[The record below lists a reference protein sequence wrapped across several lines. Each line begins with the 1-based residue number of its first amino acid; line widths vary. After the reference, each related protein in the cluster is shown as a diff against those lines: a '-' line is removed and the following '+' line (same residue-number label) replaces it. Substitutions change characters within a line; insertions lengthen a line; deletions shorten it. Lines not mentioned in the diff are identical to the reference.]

1 MSKKKKF
8 VVIDGH
14 HLIFRAYYAMSNM
27 KKWAIFWFASMLL
40 NIIEIENP
48 DYLAVTF
55 DLYKSFRHDK
65 DPEYKA
71 QRKQTPDD
79 LKEQMP
85 KIYEMVEKMWIPIYA
100 VDWYEADDV
109 MWAISKINLEYE
121 DIKTIIVTWDMDILQ
136 LVKNWKTTIAI
147 PHKWYKEAVYFD
159 EEAVFEKYWLTPK
172 QIICFKAI
180 AWDTSDNIKW
190 IPWIWA
196 IWATKL
202 IKKFWSA
209 KKIFEELKKILES
222 EKKAEEKFK
231 ISWEKSDKKNIIKC
245 DFIKWAIKTKLQNW
259 INKIDDLVEMT
270 TICTDFSLENFSL
283 ENTKFSWIKSEWINF
298 LKNEEFHSLIRRLDK
313 MESDKRLEDQLML
326 F

>member
-1 MSKKKKF
+1 MSKNKKQKF
-8 VVIDGH
+8 LIIDGH

-40 NIIEIENP
+40 NIIEKENP
-48 DYLAVTF
+48 EYFVITF

-71 QRKQTPDD
+71 QRKPIPDD

-109 MWAISKINLEYE
+109 MWAISKINLGYE
-121 DIKTIIVTWDMDILQ
+121 NLETIIVTWDMDILQ
-136 LVKNWKTTIAI
+136 LVKNWQTTIAI
-147 PHKWYKEAVYFD
+147 PNKWYREPIYFN
-159 EEAVFEKYWLTPK
+159 EEAVFEKYWLTPE

-180 AWDTSDNIKW
+180 AWDSSDNIKW
-190 IPWIWA
+190 IQWIWTV
-196 IWATKL
+196 WATKL
-202 IKKFWSA
+202 IKKFWNV
-209 KKIFEELKKILES
+209 KWIFSRLEKILES
-222 EKKAEEKFK
+222 EKN
-231 ISWEKSDKKNIIKC
+231 KNLETIKC

-259 INKIDDLVEMT
+259 KNKIDDLVKMT
-270 TICTDFSLENFSL
+270 TICKDFPLENFSL
-283 ENTKFSWIKSEWINF
+283 ENTKFSWIKSEWIDF
-298 LKNEEFHSLIRRLDK
+298 LKNEEFYSLVRRLDR
-313 MESDKRLEDQLML
+313 MESDKRLEDQLIL